1 MISLV
6 LAACNNYDSQ
16 MVKVKGGTII
26 GNERYKAP
34 LNDSVFKNGRT
45 VTLSDFY
52 ISKYEV
58 TQKLYK
64 EVMES
69 DLEVDSKPSYFKN
82 NAESNE
88 KQEKRPV
95 ECVTWYD
102 AIYFCNRLSERENKT
117 CVYTIT
123 NIQRD
128 SRKKIVSANVV
139 ADFSQNGY
147 RLPTEAEWEYAARGG
162 DQTKPDWNYTFSGA
176 DDAEDRYYGDYKNEG
191 LDIVGWY
198 SYNNITGTTGD
209 IDVTSNSSGC
219 GTHQVGKKTANS
231 LGLYDMSGNVR
242 EWCYD
247 WYGDITEGTEID
259 PIGALE
265 NDARVVR
272 GGGWGKSSNAWH
284 ASVSRRSSVYIY
296 YRDHSLGFRVVRPA
310 TTD

>member
-1 MISLV
+1 MKKLWMFFLISLV

-162 DQTKPDWNYTFSGA
+162 DSYKSEFSF
-176 DDAEDRYYGDYKNEG
+176 DYAGTPSSTSPLKRSMKRDSSIEK
-191 LDIVGWY
+191 IGWY
-198 SYNNITGTTGD
+198 LNN
-209 IDVTSNSSGC
+209 SKSK
-219 GTHQVGKKTANS
+219 THQVGMKRANS
-231 LGLYDMSGNVR
+231 LGLYDMTGNVW
-242 EWCYD
+242 EWCFDVYND
-247 WYGDITEGTEID
+247 TLEEEEVIN
-259 PIGALE
+259 PIKTTGR
-265 NDARVVR
+265 ARVYR
-272 GGGWGKSSNAWH
+272 GGCYYNEAYLL
-284 ASVSRRSSVYIY
+284 SVA
-296 YRDHSLGFRVVRPA
+296 YRYNRYPNYAFNDLGFRVCCSSK
-310 TTD
+310 